1 MITHHPIWKVLKS
14 ITVEIMTIMIFTT
27 IKVEI
32 TVQVISNQVK
42 RLLKSL
48 KIILIVQPLVLISKN
63 QVEL

>member
-1 MITHHPIWKVLKS
+1 
-14 ITVEIMTIMIFTT
+14 MIFTT